1 MNTIWEH
8 IKTGKRYE
16 VISNKFMCKDIIH
29 KESGSNGGLSYWEKT
44 TYEWRKGLV
53 LYKALYD
60 NPDGP
65 YFARCMEDFM
75 KNFRQV
81 EE

>member
-29 KESGSNGGLSYWEKT
+29 KESGSNGGLSYFEKT

-53 LYKALYD
+53 LYKALCYKFYLFYYL
-60 NPDGP
+60 N
-65 YFARCMEDFM
+65 
-75 KNFRQV
+75 
-81 EE
+81 